1 MTPAPIFGAER
12 QRLLDEYTAAVFE
25 YLQLESARLAALAHG
40 DEIQLEAE
48 IEAARQRRD
57 ESKLAIKEH
66 QAAHSC

>member
-1 MTPAPIFGAER
+1 MTPAPIFCAER
-12 QRLLDEYTAAVFE
+12 QRLLDAYTAAVFE

-40 DEIQLEAE
+40 DEIQLEV
-48 IEAARQRRD
+48 EAARQRRD